1 MNTSIILG
9 LCYGDEGKG
18 KMTAHLARK
27 GDLVVRFNAG
37 QQAGHTVFKNGERH
51 IFSSFGSGTMNGAH
65 TYISQYCTFYPK
77 SFYNERESLMEKGY
91 NPVHYIHP
99 LAMVTTPFD
108 IDHNRNLEAKNR
120 HGSVGMGFGATVDRN
135 EKTPHK
141 LYAVDLTH
149 RPILLHKLRQIA
161 AYYNS
166 VDVEGQ
172 IKTFLH
178 YVDMINLNILTLD
191 MILLNYDNIVFEG
204 AQGIMLDMDFGYFPH
219 VTRSNTTSKN
229 AMQIIK
235 EYKLPWPQVY
245 YCMRSYLTRHG
256 NGHMPNEDP
265 EFKFEDQTNQLHK
278 YQGHFRQGYHS
289 LAELKYA
296 IACDSIFSGRTNN
309 NLAII
314 CLDQTADKVLIDD
327 TEQSVESLCQMLG
340 TSFLNVLKSSSKETL
355 YTGSSFAE
363 ASLGKRNFAAKSTNL
378 YNHQTFD
385 VSP

>member
-1 MNTSIILG
+1 MKTSSIVLG
-9 LCYGDEGKG
+9 LAYGDEGKG
-18 KMTAHLARK
+18 KMTAHLAKK

-37 QQAGHTVFKNGERH
+37 QQAGHTVFKNGKRH

-77 SFYNERESLMEKGY
+77 SFYNERQSLVENGY
-91 NPVHYIHP
+91 DPIHYIHP

-108 IDHNRNLEAKNR
+108 IDHNLNLEAKNR
-120 HGSVGMGFGATVDRN
+120 HGSVGLGFGATVARN
-135 EKTPHK
+135 ENTPYK

-172 IKTFLH
+172 IETFLH
-178 YVDMINLNILTLD
+178 YVDMIDLNIRTLD
-191 MILLNYDNIVFEG
+191 MILPNYDHIVFEG
-204 AQGIMLDMDFGYFPH
+204 AQGIMLDTDFGYFPH

-229 AMQIIK
+229 AVQIIK
-235 EYKLPWPQVY
+235 EHKLPWPQVY

-265 EFKFEDQTNQLHK
+265 ELKFDDQTNQPHK
-278 YQGHFRQGYHS
+278 YQGLFRQGHHS

-296 IACDSIFSGRTNN
+296 IACDSTFSGRFNK
-309 NLAII
+309 NLAVI
-314 CLDQTADKVLIDD
+314 CLDQTAEKVLIDG
-327 TEQSVESLCQMLG
+327 TKKSVNQLCEMMAMP
-340 TSFLNVLKSSSKETL
+340 FFDVLKSSTSETL
-355 YTGSSFAE
+355 YTAAVWRTSG
-363 ASLGKRNFAAKSTNL
+363 LGKEVLPPN
-378 YNHQTFD
+378 
-385 VSP
+385 P